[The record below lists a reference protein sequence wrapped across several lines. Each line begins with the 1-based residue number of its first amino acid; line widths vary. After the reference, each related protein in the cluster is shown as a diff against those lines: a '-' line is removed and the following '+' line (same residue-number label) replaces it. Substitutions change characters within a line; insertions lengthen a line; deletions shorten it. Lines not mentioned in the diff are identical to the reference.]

1 MIVAGEKMPED
12 LNNLL
17 AVMGRLRKQRY
28 RQLTGW
34 YIAGGFCVFAAWL
47 WLGVLLDFCCSTG
60 LSPFWRWLFA
70 SILATGILTGVTAL
84 VFFSRRRLSDQAM
97 AALLEQARPGL
108 RNTLINAIQFHER
121 GDVSPEIIQGIL
133 QESQLLPER
142 VRASELYPRRL
153 QRRILRGA
161 GLLLVFWLCV
171 AGYSLSGAGRSV
183 LRLLLPFADLGRY
196 TGTHIMHLEPGD
208 AALRRGQE
216 LAVRLKIS
224 GRHTASAVLLI
235 EQQGI
240 SVQRFELN
248 AEPGDAFCFTGQ
260 SSPVFENARYRVQ
273 AGDAF
278 SRWYEVKMLSPPVLK
293 NWDVKVIPPAGTGR
307 PGYTI
312 QSGDKDLAVP
322 ADSLLFLRAE
332 VSRNLQGACV
342 LQGSKVLVEKPSLNG
357 MQLSCQFQVGEQGA
371 VALQLQSEVKALV
384 PLPLL
389 ILPDRP
395 PRVILQNT
403 ALKMT
408 LQKGEPLAVGFVA
421 EDDYAIARVGLEQI
435 LEQNVAEQL
444 RTAVPE
450 QEFTPRFPGRFVADT
465 STFRTSGNLPLKF
478 RVWAEDKG
486 RDPEQ
491 RRGYSPVIQVI
502 FPEAERNR
510 EKQAEI
516 VQTVGQALGELI
528 KLQRENLKE
537 TRMLSDLA
545 MQNKTVSSSM
555 LAPAEEKQKKV
566 RETAL
571 SLLQQREILGG
582 LADILLGLV
591 NDEMPAALEVFDRM
605 HRGDDKA
612 GLLQQEVQLQIRILA
627 ALAGIH
633 DQLQP
638 EQIQREKQ
646 DLFAFLQR
654 LVKRQKQNLQ
664 ETRNLNGGA
673 AVEYSALIHNQ
684 DEISENILLFSD
696 LCLTQAESRSED
708 DFAIQ
713 VRQAHG
719 ILEKGRAYERAL
731 KASDFLEDKL
741 LSSAIPAQEDVLRTL
756 LAVLHL
762 LNQWRMQNA
771 RKVLEEANAVLKN
784 SHEGLGELE
793 KKQARIAEVTRDLKK
808 RGALDDEAR
817 EQLARMDKEQ
827 EDMADLLEKLA
838 NDLYQFPELPV
849 CNELNS
855 RMREIYESVLQAMDS
870 ENMPSIEIAVQKEDA
885 ILDAI
890 RSTKERIEDVE
901 MWLMD
906 IPDNIVWNME
916 SFDTDEFPEIPLVP
930 LPDELEDLVGDLL
943 DQASDIDAQ
952 SQDTTG
958 NNIIADAEMGWG
970 VMDGPMP
977 SFSAKGKSGNTRPND
992 NEMTGRSGAGR
1003 EGQSTGELVE
1013 NHVKGY
1019 EGRQTKARRTLDQF
1033 QKGMVTEDE
1042 NSTLD
1047 ARATGGGK
1055 LGGESETQ
1063 GMFGT
1068 APRRDLHTPSHGMTP
1083 QRLRQE
1089 TEALYATAR
1098 LLYLGT
1104 GSLGEAARE
1113 MRGIENA
1120 APQMKELGNLH
1131 RRVLRRLEDTQVEM
1145 KDGVVLPMPV
1155 ATLKKTGGS
1164 NVDPSDWGQVAD
1176 EYKDL
1181 LSDYFRSLDD

>member
-1 MIVAGEKMPED
+1 MPD
-12 LNNLL
+12 GLNNLL
-17 AVMGRLRKQRY
+17 AVLARLRKQRFW
-28 RQLTGW
+28 QLAGW
-34 YIAGGFCVFAAWL
+34 YIAGGACMLAAWL
-47 WLGVLLDFCCSTG
+47 GLGVLLDFCCPMG
-60 LSPFWRWLFA
+60 LTRFWRWTFA
-70 SILATGILTGVTAL
+70 AVLLVGILTGL
-84 VFFSRRRLSDQAM
+84 VAFVGFARRRLSNQAM
-97 AALLEQARPGL
+97 AALLERARPGL
-108 RNTLINAIQFHER
+108 RNTLINAVQFHER
-121 GDVSPEIIQGIL
+121 GDVSQEIIQGIL
-133 QESQLLPER
+133 LESP
-142 VRASELYPRRL
+142 VTPNDIRASELYPRSL
-153 QRRILRGA
+153 KRRILRGA
-161 GLLLVFWLCV
+161 GLLLLFWLCL
-171 AGYSLSGAGRSV
+171 AGYSLPGTGRSV
-183 LRLLLPFADLGRY
+183 LRIILPFADLMQY
-196 TGTHIMHLEPGD
+196 SGTRIVHLEPGD
-208 AALRRGQE
+208 TALRRGQE
-216 LAVRLKIS
+216 LAVTLKVS
-224 GRHTASAVLLI
+224 GKLPDSAVLLL
-235 EQQGI
+235 EQQGM
-240 SVQRFELN
+240 SAQRFDLN
-248 AEPGDAFCFTGQ
+248 AGLEDAFSFSGQ
-260 SSPVFENARYRVQ
+260 SAPVFENARYRVQ
-273 AGDAF
+273 VGDAI
-278 SRWYEVKMLSPPVLK
+278 SRWYDLKMLAPPVLK
-293 NWDVKVIPPAGTGR
+293 SWDVKVIPPAGTGR
-307 PGYTI
+307 PSYTI

-332 VSRNLQGACV
+332 VSRNLQEACI
-342 LQGSKVLVEKPSLNG
+342 LQGSKVLLEKPSLDG
-357 MQLSCQFQVGEQGA
+357 TRLAGQFQVGEQGA
-371 VALQLQSEVKALV
+371 VILKLQSEVEALV

-389 ILPDRP
+389 IMPDRP
-395 PRVILQNT
+395 PRVILQDT
-403 ALKMT
+403 PLKMT
-408 LQKGEPLAVGFVA
+408 LQKGDPLPIGFLA
-421 EDDYAIARVGLEQI
+421 EDDYAVARVGLEQI
-435 LEQNVAEQL
+435 LEQNATEQL
-444 RTAVPE
+444 RTAAPE
-450 QEFTPRFPGRFVADT
+450 QEFTQRFPGRFVIDT
-465 STFRTSGNLPLKF
+465 STFRTSGNIPLKF

-502 FPEAERNR
+502 FPEIEQTR

-516 VQTVGQALGELI
+516 VQTVGQALSDLI
-528 KLQRENLKE
+528 KLQRDNLKD
-537 TRMLSDLA
+537 TRILADLA
-545 MQNKTVSSSM
+545 MQNKTVTSSM
-555 LAPAEEKQKKV
+555 LAPPEEVQKKV
-566 RETAL
+566 REAAL
-571 SLLQQREILGG
+571 ALLQQREILGG
-582 LADILLGLV
+582 LADVLLGLV
-591 NDEMPAALEVFDRM
+591 NAEMPAALELFDRM
-605 HRGDDKA
+605 HRIDDKKD
-612 GLLQQEVQLQIRILA
+612 LLQQEVQLQIRILA
-627 ALAGIH
+627 ALTGVH
-633 DQLQP
+633 EQLQP
-638 EQIQREKQ
+638 EQAQREKQ

-654 LVKRQKQNLQ
+654 LVKLQKQNLQ
-664 ETRNLNGGA
+664 ETRSLSGGA
-673 AVEYSALIHNQ
+673 DVELSALVHNQ
-684 DEISENILLFSD
+684 DEISENILAFSD
-696 LCLTQAESRSED
+696 QCLTQAESRTED
-708 DFAIQ
+708 DYAVQI
-713 VRQAHG
+713 RKAHG
-719 ILEKGRAYERAL
+719 ILEKERAYERAL
-731 KASDFLEDKL
+731 KASEFLEDKQF
-741 LSSAIPAQEDVLRTL
+741 SSAIPAQENVLKAL
-756 LAVLHL
+756 LKVLNL
-762 LNQWRMQNA
+762 LNQWRVQNA
-771 RKVLEEANAVLKN
+771 RKILEEANAVLKN
-784 SHEGLGELE
+784 THEELDKLE
-793 KKQARIAEVTRDLKK
+793 KQQAKIVEVTRDLKK
-808 RGALDDEAR
+808 RGPLDDEAR

-827 EDMADLLEKLA
+827 KDMADLLEKLA

-890 RSTKERIEDVE
+890 RSTKERVEDVE
-901 MWLMD
+901 MWLLD
-906 IPDNIVWNME
+906 VPDNIVWNME

-958 NNIIADAEMGWG
+958 NNIVADMEMGWM

-1113 MRGIENA
+1113 LRGIENA
-1120 APQMKELGNLH
+1120 VPQMKELGNLH
-1131 RRVLRRLEDTQVEM
+1131 RRVLRRLSDTQVEM

-1155 ATLKKTGGS
+1155 ATLKKTGGT

-1181 LSDYFRSLDD
+1181 LSDYFRSLED

>member
-1 MIVAGEKMPED
+1 MQEE

-17 AVMGRLRKQRY
+17 AAMDRLRKQRF
-28 RQLTGW
+28 RQL
-34 YIAGGFCVFAAWL
+34 AGCYVGGGGCVFAAWL

-60 LSPFWRWLFA
+60 LPPFWRWLFA
-70 SILATGILTGVTAL
+70 SVLAIGLLAGLAAL
-84 VFFSRRRLSDQAM
+84 AFALRRRLSDQAM
-97 AALLEQARPGL
+97 AALLERARPGL
-108 RNTLINAIQFHER
+108 RNTLINAVQFHER
-121 GDVSPEIIQGIL
+121 GNVSPEIIQGIL
-133 QESQLLPER
+133 RESPLAPDD
-142 VRASELYPRRL
+142 VRASELYPRSLRL
-153 QRRILRGA
+153 RILRGA
-161 GLLLVFWLCV
+161 GLLLILWLCL
-171 AGYSLSGAGRSV
+171 AGYSLPGAGRSV
-183 LRLLLPFADLGRY
+183 IRILLPFVELEQHTR
-196 TGTHIMHLEPGD
+196 TRITQLEPGD
-208 AALRRGQE
+208 TALRRGQE
-216 LAVRLKIS
+216 LSICLTIS
-224 GRHTASAVLLI
+224 GQLPESAVLLL
-235 EQQGI
+235 EQQGM
-240 SVQRFELN
+240 SAQRFDLDVELEN
-248 AEPGDAFCFTGQ
+248 VFSFSGKST
-260 SSPVFENARYRVQ
+260 PVFENARYRVQ
-273 AGDAF
+273 AGDAV
-278 SRWYEVKMLSPPVLK
+278 SRWYDLKMLSPPVLK
-293 NWDVKVIPPAGTGR
+293 TWDVKVIPPAGTGR
-307 PGYTI
+307 PGFTI

-332 VSRNLQGACV
+332 VSRNLQAASII
-342 LQGSKVLVEKPSLNG
+342 QGNKVLAEKLLLNG
-357 MQLSCQFQVGEQGA
+357 TQLSGQFQVGEQGS
-371 VALQLQSEVKALV
+371 VALKLESDVDALV
-384 PLPLL
+384 PLPWL
-389 ILPDRP
+389 IMPDRS
-395 PRVILQNT
+395 PRVTLQDT

-408 LQKGEPLAVGFVA
+408 LQKGDPLPVGFLA

-435 LEQNVAEQL
+435 LEQNTFEPL

-450 QEFTPRFPGRFVADT
+450 QEFSARFPGRFVVDT
-465 STFRTSGNLPLKF
+465 SSFRTSGNIPLKF
-478 RVWAEDKG
+478 RIWAEDKG
-486 RDPEQ
+486 RDPEK
-491 RRGYSPVIQVI
+491 RRGYSPVIQVL
-502 FPEAERNR
+502 FPEVEQTR

-537 TRMLSDLA
+537 TRTLSDLA
-545 MQNKTVSSSM
+545 MQKKTVSSNM
-555 LAPAEEKQKKV
+555 LAPIEETQKKV
-566 RETAL
+566 REIAL
-571 SLLQQREILGG
+571 ALLQQRETLGG
-582 LADILLGLV
+582 LADVLLGLV
-591 NDEMPAALEVFDRM
+591 NAEMPAALELFDRM
-605 HRGDDKA
+605 HRNDDKT

-627 ALAGIH
+627 ALTGIH
-633 DQLQP
+633 DQLQT
-638 EQIQREKQ
+638 EQTQREKQ

-654 LVKRQKQNLQ
+654 LVKLQKQNLQ
-664 ETRNLNGGA
+664 EARNLNSGA
-673 AVEYSALIHNQ
+673 AVELSALIHNQ
-684 DEISENILLFSD
+684 DEIAQNILSFSD
-696 LCLTQAESRSED
+696 QCLTQAENRTED
-708 DFAIQ
+708 DYAIQ
-713 VRQAHG
+713 VRKAHG
-719 ILEKGRAYERAL
+719 ILDKGRAYERAL
-731 KASDFLEDKL
+731 KASEFLEDKQL
-741 LSSAIPAQEDVLRTL
+741 ASAIPAQENVLKTL
-756 LAVLHL
+756 LEVLHL

-784 SHEGLGELE
+784 THEELGELE
-793 KKQARIAEVTRDLKK
+793 KQQAKIAEVTRDLKK
-808 RGALDDEAR
+808 RGSLDDEAR

-958 NNIIADAEMGWG
+958 NNIVADAEMGWG

-1113 MRGIENA
+1113 LRGIENA

-1131 RRVLRRLEDTQVEM
+1131 RRVLRRLSDTQVEM

-1181 LSDYFRSLDD
+1181 LSDYFRSLDE

>member
-1 MIVAGEKMPED
+1 MPEE

-17 AVMGRLRKQRY
+17 AAMDRLRKQRF
-28 RQLTGW
+28 RQLAGW
-34 YIAGGFCVFAAWL
+34 YIAGGGCVLAVWL
-47 WLGVLLDFCCSTG
+47 WLGVLLDVCCPMG
-60 LSPFWRWLFA
+60 LSAFWRWLFA
-70 SILATGILTGVTAL
+70 AGLLSGILAGLAAL
-84 VFFSRRRLSDQAM
+84 AGFARRRLSDQAM
-97 AALLEQARPGL
+97 AALLERARPGL

-142 VRASELYPRRL
+142 VSAVELYPRSL
-153 QRRILRGA
+153 KRRILRGT
-161 GLLLVFWLCV
+161 GVLLLWICLM
-171 AGYSLSGAGRSV
+171 GYSLPGTGRSV
-183 LRLLLPFADLGRY
+183 LRIILPFADLMQY
-196 TGTHIMHLEPGD
+196 SGTRIVHLEPGD
-208 AALRRGQE
+208 TSLRRGQE
-216 LAVRLKIS
+216 LAIRLKIS
-224 GRHTASAVLLI
+224 GQLPQSAILLL
-235 EQQGI
+235 EQQGM
-240 SVQRFELN
+240 SAQRFELE
-248 AEPGDAFCFTGQ
+248 AESGDVFSFSGKSA
-260 SSPVFENARYRVQ
+260 PVFENARYRVQ
-273 AGDAF
+273 VGDAV
-278 SRWYEVKMLSPPVLK
+278 SRWYDLNMLSPPVLK
-293 NWDVKVIPPAGTGR
+293 SWDVKVIPPAATGR

-312 QSGDKDLAVP
+312 QSGDKDFAVP

-332 VSRNLQGACV
+332 VSRNLRGACV
-342 LQGSKVLVEKPSLNG
+342 LQGSKVLLDKPSLNG
-357 MQLSCQFQVGEQGA
+357 TQLAGQFQVGEQGA
-371 VALQLQSEVKALV
+371 VTLKLQSEVEALV

-395 PRVILQNT
+395 PRVILQDT
-403 ALKMT
+403 ALKIT
-408 LQKGEPLAVGFVA
+408 LQKGDPLPVGFLA

-435 LEQNVAEQL
+435 LEQNAVESL

-450 QEFTPRFPGRFVADT
+450 QEFTQRFPGRFVVDT
-465 STFRTSGNLPLKF
+465 STFRTSGNIPLKF

-486 RDPEQ
+486 RDPEK

-502 FPEAERNR
+502 FPEAEKNR
-510 EKQAEI
+510 EKQSEM
-516 VQTVGQALGELI
+516 VQTLGQALGDLI
-528 KLQRENLKE
+528 KRQRDNLKD
-537 TRMLSDLA
+537 TRVLADLV

-555 LAPAEEKQKKV
+555 LAPAEEAQKIV

-571 SLLQQREILGG
+571 ALLQQREILGG
-582 LADILLGLV
+582 LADVLLGLV
-591 NDEMPAALEVFDRM
+591 NAEMPAALELFDRM
-605 HRGDDKA
+605 HRTDDKT
-612 GLLQQEVQLQIRILA
+612 GLLQQEVQLQTRILA
-627 ALAGIH
+627 ALTGIH

-638 EQIQREKQ
+638 EQVQREKQ

-654 LVKRQKQNLQ
+654 LVKLQKQNLQ
-664 ETRNLNGGA
+664 ETRNLNSGA
-673 AVEYSALIHNQ
+673 AVEGSALIHNQ
-684 DEISENILLFSD
+684 DEIAENILAFSD

-708 DFAIQ
+708 DFAVQ
-713 VRQAHG
+713 VRKAHG
-719 ILEKGRAYERAL
+719 VLEKGRAYERAL
-731 KASDFLEDKL
+731 KASEFLEDKL
-741 LSSAIPAQEDVLRTL
+741 FSSAIPAQEDVLRTL
-756 LAVLHL
+756 LEVLNL

-784 SHEGLGELE
+784 SHEELGELE
-793 KKQARIAEVTRDLKK
+793 KQQGKIAEVTRDLKK

-1113 MRGIENA
+1113 LRGIENA

-1131 RRVLRRLEDTQVEM
+1131 RRVLRRLSDTQVEM

-1181 LSDYFRSLDD
+1181 LSDYFRSLED